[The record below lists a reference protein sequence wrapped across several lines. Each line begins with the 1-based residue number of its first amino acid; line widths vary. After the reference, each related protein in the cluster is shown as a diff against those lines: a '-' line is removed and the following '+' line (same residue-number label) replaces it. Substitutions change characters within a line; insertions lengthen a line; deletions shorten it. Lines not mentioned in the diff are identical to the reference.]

1 MKLCAEA
8 GVVVARPN
16 APAKDEPENQREN
29 AVRSGSQTDPMTA
42 HEGAPP
48 ERRRPALAGGDNGH
62 YPSSWYSKAKKP
74 VRPPTH
80 TGSHAEAIGCI
91 NSALLKSSVTFDR
104 T

>member
-1 MKLCAEA
+1 MLTADAERA
-8 GVVVARPN
+8 GQHQSENERDRPLDGGQAARDN
-16 APAKDEPENQREN
+16 GAR
-29 AVRSGSQTDPMTA
+29 
-42 HEGAPP
+42 GAPP
-48 ERRRPALAGGDNGH
+48 ERGRPALAGGDNGH

-80 TGSHAEAIGCI
+80 TGSHAAAIGCI

>member
-8 GVVVARPN
+8 GAVDGKLERAG
-16 APAKDEPENQREN
+16 ENQAGKQGHER
-29 AVRSGSQTDPMTA
+29 AADGGQATPIAA
-42 HEGAPP
+42 HERAPP
-48 ERRRPALAGGDNGH
+48 ERRRPQLAGGDNGH

-80 TGSHAEAIGCI
+80 TGNHAAAMGCI